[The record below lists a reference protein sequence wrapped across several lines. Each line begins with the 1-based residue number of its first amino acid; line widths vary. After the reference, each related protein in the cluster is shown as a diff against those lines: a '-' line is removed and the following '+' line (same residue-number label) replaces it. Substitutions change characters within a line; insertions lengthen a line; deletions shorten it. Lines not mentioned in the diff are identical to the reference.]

1 MPSSNKL
8 IQGFL
13 IIEDGEF
20 SFIINDAILD
30 DYDKTQIVLCQ
41 KIRLF
46 RQLIKGLL
54 LYGFSFTTYY
64 DVRQLT
70 HHLKTNLSQDK
81 QNYCNQWLQQ
91 HSSLNFDNQ
100 VALIRTS
107 ISLDADNMNQIA
119 LYCYECLD
127 EDFYDAILTVHYDL
141 INQLVV
147 RFRQHIDQQFN
158 FGFTIIELCLVGLV
172 IIRLLLGASGLDIV
186 TVFILGLVY
195 GIVRENLKKWF
206 VKFVLKQLITRIK
219 KQLIKNYRD

>member
-13 IIEDGEF
+13 IIEDEEF

-54 LYGFSFTTYY
+54 LYSFSFTTYY
-64 DVRQLT
+64 DVNHLT

-81 QNYCNQWLQQ
+81 QNYCDQWLQQ
-91 HSSLNFDNQ
+91 HSSLDFDNH

-127 EDFYDAILTVHYDL
+127 EDFYDTILTIHYDL
-141 INQLVV
+141 INQLVI
-147 RFRQHIDQQFN
+147 RFRQHIDQKFN

-172 IIRLLLGASGLDIV
+172 IIRLLLEASGLYIV
-186 TVFILGLVY
+186 VIFVLGVIY
-195 GIVRENLKKWF
+195 GIVSEKLKKWF
-206 VKFVLKQLITRIK
+206 VKFILTQLLTRIK
-219 KQLIKNYRD
+219 KQLIKNYLD